1 MQLVGDGGYIRFDQ
15 RWQKGDTLH
24 LEFDMTPQ
32 LLASNS
38 RVVENTNRV
47 AVQRGPLVYCLEQ
60 LDQPN
65 GIRLADLAIPASA
78 TQNPNFSEFFDQDLL
93 DGVTVVRLEGAH
105 LEIPDTQRT
114 LYFPASATPAKSTNV
129 PLTFIPYYAWAN
141 RTPAAMQVWTPLFRT

>member
-1 MQLVGDGGYIRFDQ
+1 MS
-15 RWQKGDTLH
+15 
-24 LEFDMTPQ
+24 PQ

-65 GIRLADLAIPASA
+65 GTTLADVAIPASA
-78 TQNPNFSEFFDQDLL
+78 AQKPAFTESFDKNLL
-93 DGVTVVRLEGAH
+93 DGVAVLRLEGAS
-105 LEIPDTQRT
+105 LQTPDSQRA
-114 LYFPASATPAKSTNV
+114 LYFPASSSPSKFTRI

-141 RTPAAMQVWTPLFRT
+141 RTPAQMQVWTPLLRS